1 MLHYL
6 INLSCIWLLCLIVF
20 DVFLKRESYHGY
32 NRIYLN
38 LSILLGIL
46 LPLWSWQ
53 GDSIIYASDIS
64 KTVADQA
71 SVIKEQ
77 VVASTSA
84 SVVSWET
91 WLLWLYLAGVGIS
104 TSLLIKELVVIIK
117 LIKTGHRSKSGVW
130 TIIET
135 NKATSPFSAF
145 RYIFICSLDNY
156 TEEELSIILAHEKQH
171 GHLLHFID
179 LLFVNLVKIVFWFHP
194 FIYLLEKRL
203 LMVHEYQADQVIET
217 QPSDYGQFLIEQS
230 MLQTAP
236 TLSHSFIRSPLKK
249 RIMMLTKRSG
259 KLASGKKLFLIPLI
273 LTATIC
279 FTQLNTVFGQRVV
292 DGNIITYNGNKFEKQ
307 TSETDTVWVDD
318 PVSGETI
325 MVHTTREGAIIKVN
339 GENII
344 SKYYHS
350 PSQPTQII
358 NAINKAKAEIGNK
371 IQTEILQMQKNEEL
385 QSTTFNYNIGQIV
398 IDENGYVIYYEVQKE
413 YYNIKPS
420 NDFKTPSKRI
430 DIPKAI
436 TDKINQKI
444 IAVLQDLKADIMY
457 KDGEPTP
464 YVFHLSDSFYLE

>member
-20 DVFLKRESYHGY
+20 DVFLKGESYHGY

-38 LSILLGIL
+38 LSILLGML

-71 SVIKEQ
+71 SVIKDQ

-91 WLLWLYLAGVGIS
+91 WLLWLYLTGVGIS
-104 TSLLIKELVVIIK
+104 TSLLIRELVVIIK
-117 LIKTGHRSKSGVW
+117 LIRTGQRSKSGVW

-145 RYIFICSLDNY
+145 RYVFISSLDNY
-156 TEEELSIILAHEKQH
+156 TEEELYIILAHEKQH

-194 FIYLLEKRL
+194 FIYILEKRL
-203 LMVHEYQADQVIET
+203 LMVHEYQADQVIGT

-230 MLQTAP
+230 LLQAAP

-307 TSETDTVWVDD
+307 TSDVDTIMVQD
-318 PVSGETI
+318 PVSGEI
-325 MVHTTREGAIIKVN
+325 QMVLTTREGPIVKMNDKDVLTDYYHFDKQRPIEVVQIVNKVKA
-339 GENII
+339 EVSSNII
-344 SKYYHS
+344 NEVNNIQQSESATFSYYIH
-350 PSQPTQII
+350 
-358 NAINKAKAEIGNK
+358 N
-371 IQTEILQMQKNEEL
+371 L
-385 QSTTFNYNIGQIV
+385 V
-398 IDENGYVIYYEVQKE
+398 VDETGKVVYYELAGTK
-413 YYNIKPS
+413 YIRS
-420 NDFKTPSKRI
+420 SK
-430 DIPKAI
+430 DGTQYEIPETIRKAI
-436 TDKINQKI
+436 AQKI
-444 IAVLQDLKADIMY
+444 TNVLQDVNATIMH
-457 KDGEPTP
+457 KDGKPIP
-464 YVFHLSDSFYLE
+464 YVLYISDEFSIE

>member
-38 LSILLGIL
+38 LTILLGIL

-71 SVIKEQ
+71 SVIKDQ

-84 SVVSWET
+84 SVVNWET
-91 WLLWLYLAGVGIS
+91 WLLWLYMAGIGIS

-135 NKATSPFSAF
+135 NKSTSPFSAF
-145 RYIFICSLDNY
+145 RYVFISSLDNY
-156 TEEELSIILAHEKQH
+156 TKEELSIILAHEKQH

-194 FIYLLEKRL
+194 FIYILEKRL

-259 KLASGKKLFLIPLI
+259 KLASGKKLFIIPLM
-273 LTATIC
+273 LTTTIC
-279 FTQLNTVFGQRVV
+279 FTQLNTVFGQQAVI
-292 DGNIITYNGNKFEKQ
+292 DGNTITYNGNKFEKAIGVD
-307 TSETDTVWVDD
+307 DTVYVED
-318 PVSGETI
+318 PVTGETS
-325 MVHTTREGAIIKVN
+325 MVLTRREGPIVKMNDKDILTD
-339 GENII
+339 
-344 SKYYHS
+344 YYLTNR
-350 PSQPTQII
+350 PIEIAQII
-358 NAINKAKAEIGNK
+358 NKVKAEVSSNIINEVNN
-371 IQTEILQMQKNEEL
+371 IQ
-385 QSTTFNYNIGQIV
+385 QSKGATFSYYIHNLV
-398 IDENGYVIYYEVQKE
+398 VDETGRVVYYELAGTK
-413 YYNIKPS
+413 YIRS
-420 NDFKTPSKRI
+420 SKDGSQYEISETIR
-430 DIPKAI
+430 KAI
-436 TDKINQKI
+436 SQKI
-444 IAVLQDLKADIMY
+444 TNVLQDVNATIMH
-457 KDGEPTP
+457 KDGKPIP
-464 YVFHLSDSFYLE
+464 YVLYISDEFSIE